1 MVVTWNASSTAG
13 FFPLLP
19 ALRRLTA
26 QLSWVGGLQQQQQL
40 SKGGPQT
47 YQITLTPPPRGAFK
61 QIIRSFLG
69 HHHAQQ
75 ASTQQQQHGDA
86 TEKLLSLHYYGQ
98 KARQRVGWKRR
109 MFWMRP
115 ASLTL
120 VMIGRDIVLNI
131 QANGILSKHRHIWT
145 LPPEYATSL
154 EHTEVNRLMV
164 GWLPTRTTRV
174 SPDIW
179 ALWQQLNN

>member
-1 MVVTWNASSTAG
+1 MVRTCCIYKMNRQIVVTLNELSTAG

-26 QLSWVGGLQQQQQL
+26 QLSWVGGLQQQQL

-69 HHHAQQ
+69 HYHAQQ
-75 ASTQQQQHGDA
+75 AARSG
-86 TEKLLSLHYYGQ
+86 TEMPQKSSFSILHYSGQ
-98 KARQRVGWKRR
+98 KTTRR
-109 MFWMRP
+109 MFWMQP

-120 VMIGRDIVLNI
+120 VIGRDVVLNI
-131 QANGILSKHRHIWT
+131 QNNGILSNHRHIWK
-145 LPPEYATSL
+145 LPL
-154 EHTEVNRLMV
+154 K
-164 GWLPTRTTRV
+164 
-174 SPDIW
+174 
-179 ALWQQLNN
+179 